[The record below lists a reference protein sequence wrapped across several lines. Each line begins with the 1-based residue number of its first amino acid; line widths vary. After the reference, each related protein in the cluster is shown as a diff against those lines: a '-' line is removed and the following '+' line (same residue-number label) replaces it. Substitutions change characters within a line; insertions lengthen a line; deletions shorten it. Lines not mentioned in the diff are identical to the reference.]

1 MNTAYE
7 SLYAEHVAQV
17 QAHWEAALEAE
28 NLQAA
33 VVHSGTPMYSF
44 LDDYEYA
51 FRPNPHFLYW
61 LPLTQHADS
70 ALLII
75 PGERPRLFYFQPD
88 DYWYLPPADPDP
100 WWAQHFDIEVV
111 REAGA
116 WRDGLQ
122 QRLAGA
128 VFGLADMAAVG
139 DSPALS
145 SAFDAA
151 CINPP
156 GLLDRMHIARTRK
169 TRYEVA
175 CIEQAAR
182 LAARAH
188 VAAEQAFRAGESEF
202 GIHLAYLA
210 ACEHSDTQL
219 PYNNI
224 VALNEHG
231 AVLHYQAR
239 ERAAPGEARSFLLD
253 AGCTV
258 HGYASDITRTYA
270 AQAGAF
276 ADLVAAM
283 DELQQ
288 GLIGRVRAG
297 VDYKALHLDTHRDI
311 AGLLETFGII
321 RVSADTAVESGLS
334 AVFYP
339 HGLGHFLG
347 LQTHDV
353 AGLIDNSGRPIL
365 RPEGHPA
372 LRLTRILEAGNVLT
386 IEPGLYFIA
395 SLLAR
400 WREQED
406 ASMVD
411 WDRVAAFAPCG
422 GVRIEDNV
430 VVTDDGCDNLTR
442 RAFAEL

>member
-1 MNTAYE
+1 MNTAHE
-7 SLYAEHVAQV
+7 SLYADHVARV

-33 VVHSGTPMYSF
+33 LVHSGTPLYSF

-51 FRPNPHFLYW
+51 FRPNPHFLHW
-61 LPLTQHADS
+61 LPLTQQAES
-70 ALLII
+70 ALLIV

-100 WWAQHFDIEVV
+100 WWAQHFEIEVV
-111 REAGA
+111 RDARG
-116 WRDGLQ
+116 WQDGLQ
-122 QRLAGA
+122 RCLAGA
-128 VFGLADMAAVG
+128 AFGSADMAAVG
-139 DSPALS
+139 DSPSLA

-151 CINPP
+151 RINPQR
-156 GLLDRMHIARTRK
+156 LLDRMHIARTRK
-169 TRYEVA
+169 TPYEVA

-188 VAAEQAFRAGESEF
+188 VAAEQAFRAGASEF
-202 GIHLAYLA
+202 DIHLAYLA
-210 ACEHSDTQL
+210 ACEHTDAQL

-239 ERAAPGEARSFLLD
+239 ERTAPAEVRSFLLD

-258 HGYASDITRTYA
+258 HAYASDITRTYA
-270 AQAGAF
+270 AQPGDF

-283 DELQQ
+283 DVLQQ
-288 GLIGRVRAG
+288 GLTRRVRAG
-297 VDYKALHLDTHRDI
+297 VDYKALHLETHGEI
-311 AGLLETFGII
+311 AEVLKTFGII
-321 RVSADTAVESGLS
+321 RVSAETAVESGLS

-353 AGLIDNSGRPIL
+353 AGLIDNDGQPIPRPD
-365 RPEGHPA
+365 GHPA
-372 LRLTRILEAGNVLT
+372 LRLTRVLEAGNVLT
-386 IEPGLYFIA
+386 IEPGLYFID

-400 WREQED
+400 WRAEED

-411 WDRVAAFAPCG
+411 WGRVAAFTPYV
-422 GVRIEDNV
+422 GVSIEDNV
-430 VVTDDGCDNLTR
+430 VVTGDGCDKLTR
-442 RAFAEL
+442 RDFANL